1 MNFQWILLALFM
13 MAIISNIAKAM
24 RNPMLKNAL
33 RLVSILV
40 AFVITFILQISGVF
54 QNIAGDL
61 VGKLELASLAP
72 EYAGLISNALGFL
85 LPFCTTFLSP
95 LLFTL
100 TFAILY
106 LLLKLIHVN
115 LVYDYVMEQR
125 RRKEVKAL
133 KETLDAEKRLIKQT
147 IVDNEESFMSSMQK
161 ITEEHPEID
170 TYPYE
175 ALEEREINRM
185 VKKRIKAEKK
195 KRAKM
200 GFFKES
206 GEKKAISFI
215 CGIVCGFLLF
225 GVTWMGLFYTMDVLS
240 DVTDGIKNTNASDT
254 KIYQAVEL
262 VDKHVVAPYEE
273 SFVYKFYDSMAMID
287 LLNYTVRAGGKLEVN
302 GEIIYAD
309 DVMRDHMMRAVRL
322 ACEMTSAK
330 SEQDHI
336 GEDISALTK
345 DPMMVS
351 LLADAFVLLMEKVE
365 PMEADPED
373 PINTILATIINNYK
387 GENNREVFIN
397 DMGALSDIVVIAAE
411 NKLLAKVI
419 SDTSNIGALLEDKEM
434 IKELV
439 GAMSGLSAYA
449 PAMNGAFTLGI
460 NMVGEMLAPADNQ
473 AGYEMLVNKLVS
485 ASGGVSTISDEDLA
499 SLYAFFKNASD
510 FVSTNDNNTSSGIL
524 AYLADPLYAVEKLRD
539 EGNALKERAEKLEQ
553 DANNL
558 KTEGETLQS
567 DAETLKAQAEAI
579 ALEIA
584 DLEYKKA
591 QGTITPEEELELDE
605 LIDQET
611 ALTTQADDLQV
622 RGEELVAEGEVL
634 AAEAEDLA
642 NDVEDLITR
651 AEETLTSFEDRIKGF
666 APFITYF
673 INWMNIQK
681 PFMLANEDATTA
693 PLAINID
700 GTLYVCNTDIL
711 TLEMILD
718 VAFGENGFGNLD
730 NIVGGDDQD
739 DPANPGDPGTDD
751 ADDILNITVDQYLEK
766 IPMRELLEK
775 LEVTSDSTEMEG
787 RVSELTDLVNF
798 IILTANA
805 NKNQTTPVEINNEW
819 LYTVLASYSADSSNP
834 KACCDMADKI
844 VAAKDDPASF
854 EYLGTTVEKMQA
866 TLHFGEDWT
875 DEDKKADSKQLVE
888 IIFTLVD
895 LIKSMDNADEA
906 EAVANV
912 SEEENGDSSQLT
924 ELLGLL
930 KTLGIVMDQMAETSC
945 LAELPPVMIEGILKH
960 EMLSMAMTPS
970 MLYGEDGYISRIE
983 AGELSYAEFME
994 ELCEMAENALEK
1006 INNSQEEEAV

>member
-125 RRKEVKAL
+125 RLKEVKAL
-133 KETLDAEKRLIKQT
+133 KETLDAEKKLIKQT

-351 LLADAFVLLMEKVE
+351 LLADALVMLMEKVE

-434 IKELV
+434 VKELV

-460 NMVGEMLAPADNQ
+460 NMVGGMLAPADNQ

-524 AYLADPLYAVEKLRD
+524 AYLADPLYAVEKLKD
-539 EGNALKERAEKLEQ
+539 EGNALKGRAEELEQ

-558 KTEGETLQS
+558 KTEGETLKS

-611 ALTTQADDLQV
+611 ALTTQADDLHV
-622 RGEELVAEGEVL
+622 RGEELVAEGEAL
-634 AAEAEDLA
+634 AADAEDLA

-711 TLEMILD
+711 TLEMLLE

-739 DPANPGDPGTDD
+739 DPANPDDPGTDD

-805 NKNQTTPVEINNEW
+805 DKNQATPVEINNEW

-930 KTLGIVMDQMAETSC
+930 KTLGVVMDQMAETSC